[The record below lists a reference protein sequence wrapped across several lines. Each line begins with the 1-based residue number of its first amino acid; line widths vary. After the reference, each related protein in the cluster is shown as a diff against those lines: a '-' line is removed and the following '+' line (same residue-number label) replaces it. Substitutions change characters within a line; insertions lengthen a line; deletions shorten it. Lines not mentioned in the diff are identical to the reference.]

1 MDVIRFK
8 MAKPISNRYEPEKIL
23 AAVQRCCKRFRCSS
37 SDGKNKLPSTPLTN
51 LKVVH
56 HYSSAPVEEWD
67 EENEE
72 GGKATGGD
80 GTLIIHHPAPSP
92 PLSFQTGGRER
103 CLPPIVLACDSF
115 SLTTHLM

>member
-1 MDVIRFK
+1 MANKQDGQQLRRHDV
-8 MAKPISNRYEPEKIL
+8 NRRYSVGTTLLLDE
-23 AAVQRCCKRFRCSS
+23 SS
-37 SDGKNKLPSTPLTN
+37 TSDGKNKLPSTPLTN

-80 GTLIIHHPAPSP
+80 GTLIIHHPALSP

-115 SLTTHLM
+115 SLSTHLI